1 MHNKIEYISPSS
13 FYYWEKCPLKGLY
26 SKTYKNKELF
36 PKHPDAD
43 IGTLIHNFYEKH
55 SEWNINSTELFNA
68 KWEQEIN
75 CINENYKRSLLQNLY
90 YPVQWHSKFYAVKK
104 QQLCSNILKS
114 VSSNN
119 YSSNRNNVVYE
130 EWISNDYIGGYV
142 DLIVKDGDII
152 KQIVDFKTG
161 SIFEIVNNRKTI
173 KEVYQ
178 QQLAL
183 YCAVILERQ
192 STMPELYLKTLN
204 GYKHQINIHI
214 DAVKEIAI
222 RALNLKE
229 KINKAVE
236 NDDINSLAHCNVE
249 NCVNCNYRMFCKN
262 YKYIFLNERCGKRID
277 LNGEVRQIGSNEI
290 LFEAGGNLFI
300 IKNIKEL
307 KGLSEGVEL
316 SIYGLFYP
324 VESELILY
332 IMNNTIVYNE

>member
-55 SEWNINSTELFNA
+55 SEWNITSTELFNA

-75 CINENYKRSLLQNLY
+75 CINEIYKHSLLQNRY

-178 QQLAL
+178 LQLAL
-183 YCAVILERQ
+183 YCAVILESQ
-192 STMPELYLKTLN
+192 SAMPELYLKTLN

-214 DAVKEIAI
+214 DAIKEIAI

-236 NDDINSLAHCNVE
+236 NGDINSLAHCNVV

-262 YKYIFLNERCGKRID
+262 YKDIFLNERCGKRID
-277 LNGEVRQIGSNEI
+277 LNGEIRRIGSNEI

-332 IMNNTIVYNE
+332 IMNNTIVYNG